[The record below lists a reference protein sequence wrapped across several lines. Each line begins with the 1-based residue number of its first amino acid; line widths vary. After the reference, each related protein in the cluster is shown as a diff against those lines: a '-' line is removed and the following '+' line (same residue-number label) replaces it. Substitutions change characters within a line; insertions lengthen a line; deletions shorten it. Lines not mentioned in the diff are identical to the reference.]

1 MAIQLYDL
9 AGAESDRRFSP
20 FCWRT
25 KMALA
30 HKGLEVET
38 IPWRYADKP
47 KLAALANW
55 ERVPVIVDRGLPVAD
70 SWAIAN
76 YLEGAYPDRPLLFG
90 GEVGVAGARFVN
102 SWADA
107 VLNAATSRVVLL
119 DILSHLEEGDRAY
132 FRESRE
138 KRFGMTLEAYAADRD
153 KHIAVLKQTLEPLR
167 LTLAGQPYL
176 GGATP
181 LYSDYI
187 VFGTMQW
194 ARSICPVRL
203 IDTTDPIDEWRKG
216 LLDAFGGL
224 ARKAPGYW

>member
-1 MAIQLYDL
+1 RQ
-9 AGAESDRRFSP
+9 S
-20 FCWRT
+20 
-25 KMALA
+25 
-30 HKGLEVET
+30 
-38 IPWRYADKP
+38 
-47 KLAALANW
+47 
-55 ERVPVIVDRGLPVAD
+55 
-70 SWAIAN
+70 
-76 YLEGAYPDRPLLFG
+76 LFG

-102 SWADA
+102 SWTDA
-107 VLNAATSRVVLL
+107 VLNAATSRVVLV
-119 DILSHLEEGDRAY
+119 DILNHLEEGDRAY

-153 KHIAVLKQTLEPLR
+153 KHIAALKQTLEPLR

-176 GGATP
+176 GGAAP

-194 ARSICPVRL
+194 ARSICPERL
-203 IDTTDPIDEWRKG
+203 IDTSDTIDEWRKR